1 MPVRVVLGATAL
13 VRPRVRDVALAFAE
27 DGHCQPFWSDGIIA
41 EVDRRLPADLSR
53 ATRDYLFAELERAFP
68 EARVTWPAT
77 VLREVP
83 YVVDPAETHMMS
95 VALLSHADAV
105 VTRTPSLADALER
118 VDVEPWT
125 VDAFVTFVLD
135 AAPEAAQHTL
145 LRMVRRRWLPPRTD
159 ASEPPDTSAALDAF
173 EANGPTD
180 AELLG
185 RLSEWAGRALG
196 ASSAGLLAAYADEAR
211 FG

>member
-105 VTRTPSLADALER
+105 VTQTPALADALER

-125 VDAFVTFVLD
+125 SDAFVTFVLD
-135 AAPEAAQHTL
+135 AAPEAAQRTL
-145 LRMVRRRWLPPRTD
+145 LSLVRRRWLPSQPD
-159 ASEPPDTSAALDAF
+159 ASSSAEGALADA
-173 EANGPTD
+173 PTD

-185 RLSEWAGRALG
+185 RLSVWAGRELG
-196 ASSAGLLAAYADEAR
+196 PSCAGLLAAYSNEAR
-211 FG
+211 FR

>member
-13 VRPRVRDVALAFAE
+13 VRPRVRDIALAFAE
-27 DGHCQPFWSDGIIA
+27 DGHCQPFWSDGIVA
-41 EVDRRLPADLSR
+41 EVDRRLPSDLPR

-68 EARVTWPAT
+68 EARVTWPTT

-105 VTRTPSLADALER
+105 VTETPMLAKALER

-125 VDAFVTFVLD
+125 ADAFVTFVLD
-135 AAPEAAQHTL
+135 AAPDAAQRTL
-145 LRMVRRRWLPPRTD
+145 LRVVRRRWLPAQPGAT
-159 ASEPPDTSAALDAF
+159 
-173 EANGPTD
+173 EADGPTD

-196 ASSAGLLAAYADEAR
+196 GSSASLLAAYADEAR
-211 FG
+211 FR

>member
-13 VRPRVRDVALAFAE
+13 VRPRVRDIALAFAE

-105 VTRTPSLADALER
+105 VTQTPALADALER

-125 VDAFVTFVLD
+125 ADAFVTFVLD
-135 AAPEAAQHTL
+135 AAPEAAQRTL
-145 LRMVRRRWLPPRTD
+145 LSLVRRRWLPSQPD
-159 ASEPPDTSAALDAF
+159 ASSSAEAAPADA
-173 EANGPTD
+173 PTD

-185 RLSEWAGRALG
+185 RLSAWAGRELG
-196 ASSAGLLAAYADEAR
+196 PSCAGLLAAYADEAR
-211 FG
+211 FR

>member
-13 VRPRVRDVALAFAE
+13 VRPRVRDIALAFAE

-105 VTRTPSLADALER
+105 VTQTPALADALER

-125 VDAFVTFVLD
+125 ADAFVTFVLD
-135 AAPEAAQHTL
+135 AAPEAAQRTL
-145 LRMVRRRWLPPRTD
+145 LSLVRRRWLPPQPDPSRAPEAVEAD
-159 ASEPPDTSAALDAF
+159 A
-173 EANGPTD
+173 PTD

-185 RLSEWAGRALG
+185 RLAAWAGRELG
-196 ASSAGLLAAYADEAR
+196 PSCAGLLAAYADEAR
-211 FG
+211 FR